1 MAHAPEPVDGAS
13 VALPDPA
20 SIFRAAAAGLLG
32 WIVPGLGHVFIGDR
46 VRGIICMATIVLT
59 FWTGIAIGGVR
70 GTVDPH
76 ERSLWFIAQLCTG
89 TSAGVAYAIRENISS
104 GDEKVD
110 RVSAPPSWVSSEIGV
125 HYTGVAGLLN
135 ILVIL
140 DAMARAERK
149 GSGKRLPKREPPGEF
164 SP

>member
-1 MAHAPEPVDGAS
+1 M
-13 VALPDPA
+13 PDPA
-20 SIFRAAAAGLLG
+20 SIFRAGLAGLLG

-70 GTVDPH
+70 GTVDPR
-76 ERSLWFIAQLCTG
+76 ERTLWFMAQLCTG
-89 TSAGVAYAIRENISS
+89 TNAGLAYVIRENIVS
-104 GDEKVD
+104 GDSLTQ
-110 RVSAPPSWVSSEIGV
+110 RASSPPPWVSSEIGV

-140 DAMARAERK
+140 DAMARAERI
-149 GSGKRLPKREPPGEF
+149 GPGQGLRRRGPPPGGPG
-164 SP
+164 S

>member
-1 MAHAPEPVDGAS
+1 MVHAPEPVEGAS
-13 VALPDPA
+13 FSSPDPA

-46 VRGIICMATIVLT
+46 IRGIICMATIVLT

-89 TSAGVAYAIRENISS
+89 ANAGIAYVIRENISS
-104 GDEKVD
+104 GDEKAD
-110 RVSAPPSWVSSEIGV
+110 RAFVPPPWVSSEIGV

-140 DAMARAERK
+140 DAMARAERNGAGK
-149 GSGKRLPKREPPGEF
+149 GLPKREPPGWGGL
-164 SP
+164 

>member
-1 MAHAPEPVDGAS
+1 MVHAPEPVEGAS
-13 VALPDPA
+13 VSLADPA

-59 FWTGIAIGGVR
+59 FWSGIAIGGVC

-89 TSAGVAYAIRENISS
+89 VNAGAAYVIRESITS
-104 GDEKVD
+104 GEGKAD
-110 RVSAPPSWVSSEIGV
+110 RAAPPPWVSSEIGV

-135 ILVIL
+135 VLVIL
-140 DAMARAERK
+140 DAMARAERNSAGK
-149 GSGKRLPKREPPGEF
+149 GLTKRGPPGGL

>member
-1 MAHAPEPVDGAS
+1 
-13 VALPDPA
+13 
-20 SIFRAAAAGLLG
+20 
-32 WIVPGLGHVFIGDR
+32 VPGLGHIFIGDR
-46 VRGIICMATIVLT
+46 IRGIICMAAIVLT

-89 TSAGVAYAIRENISS
+89 ANAGVAYMIREKPSS
-104 GDEKVD
+104 GDGKVD
-110 RVSAPPSWVSSEIGV
+110 RASAPSSWVSSEIGV

-140 DAMARAERK
+140 DAMARAERNRANH
-149 GSGKRLPKREPPGEF
+149 GLGKREPPGGL